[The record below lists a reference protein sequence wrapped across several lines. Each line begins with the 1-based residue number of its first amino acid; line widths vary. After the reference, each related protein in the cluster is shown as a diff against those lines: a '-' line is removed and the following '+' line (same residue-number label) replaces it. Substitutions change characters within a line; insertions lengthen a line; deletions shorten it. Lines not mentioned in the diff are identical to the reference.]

1 MATNVPGPA
10 LYADN
15 EGNVVVRR
23 DLPAP
28 TPAEGEILIEVL
40 FSGSNPSDLRIVNY
54 LGFRNFVL
62 GYDFCGRVLETPG
75 PNGSGFKTANWHFK
89 VPANLPLPDAA
100 ALTTVVQTANDALF
114 HLFKLP
120 LPSSGHGHIEGTL
133 VVWGGGTAVG
143 MSAIQ
148 LARAV
153 GITSIIV
160 TASASRHGVLRE
172 LGATQCFDYHDES
185 VVEQVK
191 RAVQEAGNI
200 RVWGFDTAGTPDSS
214 RLLMDSLASCQG
226 DVQFAFV
233 GLIVGDRP
241 ACEMC
246 LAVRHH
252 KLAFDMP
259 GAPEPY
265 VFPAKPAEAEKMWQA
280 TEWVVAHYGKE
291 FRLPGLRVF
300 EGRAE
305 EALDHLQTV
314 ARQGAFGKL
323 VLKQPLE

>member
-1 MATNVPGPA
+1 MTTNVPGPA

-75 PNGSGFKTANWHFK
+75 QMALDSRPPIGIFK

-143 MSAIQ
+143 MSAHSPGT
-148 LARAV
+148 V
-153 GITSIIV
+153 DDMY
-160 TASASRHGVLRE
+160 
-172 LGATQCFDYHDES
+172 DY
-185 VVEQVK
+185 
-191 RAVQEAGNI
+191 G
-200 RVWGFDTAGTPDSS
+200 
-214 RLLMDSLASCQG
+214 
-226 DVQFAFV
+226 
-233 GLIVGDRP
+233 RP
-241 ACEMC
+241 
-246 LAVRHH
+246 RI
-252 KLAFDMP
+252 
-259 GAPEPY
+259 GG
-265 VFPAKPAEAEKMWQA
+265 W
-280 TEWVVAHYGKE
+280 W
-291 FRLPGLRVF
+291 
-300 EGRAE
+300 
-305 EALDHLQTV
+305 
-314 ARQGAFGKL
+314 
-323 VLKQPLE
+323 